1 MTPDTVT
8 LRPALRAA
16 LTELAARTGKPAQE
30 LLDAAARFYALLP
43 PDAPP
48 GSIPGVDPA
57 DILEVIAEADAGQ
70 GVPHD
75 EVFAKLRARR
85 DGDSTS
91 ARPSGAVS

>member
-1 MTPDTVT
+1 MTPDTAT

-16 LTELAARTGKPAQE
+16 LIAQAAHTGRDAAE

-57 DILEVIAEADAGQ
+57 DILEAMAEADAGLLT
-70 GVPHD
+70 PHE
-75 EVFAKLRARR
+75 EVFARRRARK
-85 DGDSTS
+85 
-91 ARPSGAVS
+91 